1 MSTKSCKFGH
11 RRFLWTNVGR
21 VVSASALGLGLVAC
35 SDSIQP
41 IEPPS
46 GYPLTLD
53 VFTPGNVFSPPEAEI
68 AKGGTIRFRISVS
81 PDGDGHNALFG
92 GAAGAPPDVPVV
104 KDTIV
109 TRTFNTVGSFPYLC
123 TVHPGM
129 VGEVIVH

>member
-1 MSTKSCKFGH
+1 MSTKRCSFGH
-11 RRFLWTNVGR
+11 HRFLWTVVGR
-21 VVSASALGLGLVAC
+21 VTSACALALGVVAC
-35 SDSIQP
+35 SDTIQP

-46 GYPLTLD
+46 DYPLTLD

-68 AKGGTIRFRISVS
+68 AKGGTIRFRMSVS
-81 PDGDGHNALFG
+81 SDNEGHNALFN

-104 KDTIV
+104 RDTIV
-109 TRTFNTVGSFPYLC
+109 TRTFNTVGTFPYLC